1 MARHINTS
9 QLRSQLRRIENKTKQ
24 AVNQYNREVR
34 RYNTELSRAVS
45 KYNSAVRQYNSSVRR
60 NKQIVSRELNKL
72 RSHATTNSSYT
83 ISLNAMQ
90 QHYSQ
95 IGAVYYEG
103 VEVTPDQERILDLIE
118 QEQANGII
126 TANVIENDVMPEE
139 NTEDVEIGNK
149 LALVSQDL
157 LFRWQGAVFS
167 LNPQNPDAS
176 RHFCTSTRELFTD
189 FIELKAP
196 DSDVFAYNPNAEKTK
211 QGNATRKEKIRY
223 MMRHF
228 KFENCVVDFADS
240 NIENILQLFFELSGG
255 THGKAGKYDMPKL
268 LQVKKRVEQGIN
280 FLCEISA

>member
-9 QLRSQLRRIENKTKQ
+9 QLRSQLRRIESKTKQ

-60 NKQIVSRELNKL
+60 NKQIVSRELSKL
-72 RSHATTNSSYT
+72 RSHTTTNSSYT
-83 ISLNAMQ
+83 ISLHAMQ

-157 LFRWQGAVFS
+157 LFRWQPLLWSLLPHPQYAVTITLGWSAF
-167 LNPQNPDAS
+167 P
-176 RHFCTSTRELFTD
+176 T
-189 FIELKAP
+189 
-196 DSDVFAYNPNAEKTK
+196 
-211 QGNATRKEKIRY
+211 
-223 MMRHF
+223 
-228 KFENCVVDFADS
+228 
-240 NIENILQLFFELSGG
+240 
-255 THGKAGKYDMPKL
+255 
-268 LQVKKRVEQGIN
+268 EQG
-280 FLCEISA
+280 AP